1 MTITTTTPVT
11 KITLQCECGRGTLSA
26 AIPFN
31 GDTRVE
37 IIWSPFDPTN
47 ASVIELIRRVKA
59 GIIDREWYD
68 TDSKMVIPYDDLPSH
83 LWHMEALHPF
93 HADERHLALGALV
106 HHGNYSED
114 SDTGHP
120 RVAFNGALEPGDVT
134 PTGATY
140 NQSLGDWNIVTLSA
154 NEFRLF
160 IDIDE
165 GANVMLGQADNYPPA
180 IGILHYLDDIRT
192 AGSLA
197 VATLGASD
205 DFGAALGASRVFR
218 IPQTDTENVDVTLIA
233 SGVIYNDANTKVTS
247 LSADFRQQNTSPAA
261 HNAAVLA
268 TLLSNTNQPIPSQEG
283 AIKAGFGSVNRPLY
297 GNKWVG
303 PDAEKEWINGRL
315 VAKGTLFGQRY
326 SSYESSSRG
335 LIVPYAKLPASPSPR
350 RYPAHPAV
358 REVHFEASETAP
370 GIIQLPTP
378 RELLKYGANV
388 MYGSLH
394 NRNASQPVTINDFN
408 GAPVLALEFD
418 ENLEFKVSFDSDGQ
432 GELLGVSVP
441 ERLQVARTG
450 ELGNMGDVGYFNY
463 DASFW
468 ARIVVCPTDDAD
480 FVNLAADVFTLG
492 TATSVNGSA
501 WNAANAPAIRQS
513 LTVDKAGELH
523 FIQTIDVELVG
534 DGTVA
539 GNHFIQLFRK
549 RGDTMEDW
557 GVPIQHDQLTG
568 NNSTRTYRWENLGTV
583 QAGDIIFPMY
593 MYAKSSS
600 ANPANLNVTNFHR
613 SARLK
618 PRINTIFTP

>member
-1 MTITTTTPVT
+1 MT
-11 KITLQCECGRGTLSA
+11 
-26 AIPFN
+26 
-31 GDTRVE
+31 
-37 IIWSPFDPTN
+37 
-47 ASVIELIRRVKA
+47 
-59 GIIDREWYD
+59 
-68 TDSKMVIPYDDLPSH
+68 IPYDDLPPH

-114 SDTGHP
+114 TGTGHP
-120 RVAFNGALEPGDVT
+120 RVEFGGTLEPGNVT

-140 NQSLGDWNIVTLSA
+140 EQSLSDWNVVTIGG

-165 GANVMLGQADNYPPA
+165 DENVENGEADNYPPVAGLVAWFDA
-180 IGILHYLDDIRT
+180 IRMT
-192 AGSLA
+192 GSAA
-197 VATLGASD
+197 VATLGSSD
-205 DFGAALGASRVFR
+205 DFGSAIGGSRVFR
-218 IPQTDTENVDVTLIA
+218 IPQTSAENVDVQLIA
-233 SGVIYNDANTKVTS
+233 SGVIYNDDNSKVTS
-247 LSADFRQQNTSPAA
+247 LSADFREQNTSPAS
-261 HNAAVLA
+261 HNSATLA
-268 TLLSNTNQPIPSQEG
+268 TLLSNITQAIPSQEG
-283 AIKAGFGSVNRPLY
+283 AIKGGFGSVNKPFY
-297 GNKWVG
+297 GRKWVG
-303 PDAEKEWINGRL
+303 PHAEKEWINGRL
-315 VAKGTLFGQRY
+315 VAKGTLYGQRY

-335 LIVPYAKLPASPSPR
+335 IIVPYSKLPASPSPR

-378 RELLKYGANV
+378 RELLRYSDNV

-394 NRNASQPVTINDFN
+394 NRNTTQTVTLQDFN
-408 GAPVLALEFD
+408 SASVLTLNYD
-418 ENLEFKVSFDSDGQ
+418 ENIEFKVSFDSDGQ

-441 ERLQVARTG
+441 ERLQIARAG
-450 ELGNMGDVGYFNY
+450 ELGNMDDVGYFNY

-468 ARIVVCPTDDAD
+468 ARVVVCPTNDAD
-480 FVNLAADVFTLG
+480 FVDLATDVFTLG
-492 TATSVNGSA
+492 SATFSNGSA

-513 LTVDKAGELH
+513 LTADKAGELH
-523 FIQTIDVELVG
+523 FIQTIDVELEG

-539 GNHFIQLFRK
+539 ANHFIQLFRK

-557 GVPIQHDQLTG
+557 GVPIQHDLLTG

-583 QAGDIIFPMY
+583 QAGDIIFPMF

-600 ANPANLNVTNFHR
+600 ANPGNLNVTNFHR

-618 PRINTIFTP
+618 PRINTVYTI